1 MTGDTHT
8 LMQRG
13 SQRMFKW
20 GHSVRL
26 FTHLRLLDTQA
37 EGLERRS
44 GRKRDELGFSG
55 VTNLS
60 STLYQ
65 SLTLQLKSTSNLN
78 SSQKN
83 KANQFFKWQRRERER
98 EKQQT
103 KDKNILHTKIR
114 TNLRWQQQHYKKQ
127 TVLLPFLM
135 DSGWLCP
142 SSFWFPSSLF
152 FFF

>member
-44 GRKRDELGFSG
+44 GQKRDELGFSG

-65 SLTLQLKSTSNLN
+65 SLTLQLKSTSNHKKIRQICF
-78 SSQKN
+78 SSDKD
-83 KANQFFKWQRRERER
+83 ERER
-98 EKQQT
+98 EKKQQT

-114 TNLRWQQQHYKKQ
+114 TNLRWQQQHYNKQ
-127 TVLLPFLM
+127 TVLLPFLT

-152 FFF
+152 FFKPAF